1 MKRIITCLLVALAI
15 GLANP
20 ASAQE
25 WNKQKEQQL
34 KELNQKSKAEKAK
47 LDKMDKNSAGYAEQD
62 KKYKDI
68 DRKRE
73 TLQKE
78 HNVWKSNQDKQ
89 QQAQQQAQQP
99 NDDKQDSPVQPQ
111 ETAKQGDDTPE
122 QVNPMADAA
131 NMDVTPTANQGA
143 TTPDT
148 TTTEIAQDAKGD
160 QSTPWWMQLLA
171 MLAVAGVC
179 SGAVFVVLNNK
190 LVDTQRKLKASM
202 KKDNAEL
209 TSRLQTLIDKTDRI
223 ESSVSSVRRDMMSA
237 SVRTQSAPQPPAR
250 QQPVTTPPA
259 QPAGQPT
266 VFYFSMPGSDGTW
279 REATTAK
286 KASQSLYQ
294 MTSEDGVH
302 GRFVVLNE
310 PIAVQMITMQ
320 VAKYLNP
327 VCRMTNTLS
336 QVSGIVTDEPG
347 IVVKENGVWRVT
359 KKAEAHYV

>member
-1 MKRIITCLLVALAI
+1 MKRIITCLLVALAL
-15 GLANP
+15 GFANP
-20 ASAQE
+20 TSAQE
-25 WNKQKEQQL
+25 WNAQKEQQL
-34 KELNQKSKAEKAK
+34 KELTQKSKAEKAK
-47 LDKMDKNSAGYAEQD
+47 LDKMDKNSAGYVEQD
-62 KKYKDI
+62 KKYRDI

-78 HNVWKSNQDKQ
+78 HNVWKSNQSKQ
-89 QQAQQQAQQP
+89 QHDTQQQSEQP
-99 NDDKQDSPVQPQ
+99 KDSKQDSPIQPQ
-111 ETAKQGDDTPE
+111 EAGKPGGDTPE
-122 QVNPMADAA
+122 QANPMANAADMDAMPPA
-131 NMDVTPTANQGA
+131 DQGA
-143 TTPDT
+143 TNPDAT
-148 TTTEIAQDAKGD
+148 HVVNAQDAKGD
-160 QSTPWWMQLLA
+160 QSTPWWMLLA

-190 LVDTQRKLKASM
+190 LVEAQRKLKANM
-202 KKDNAEL
+202 KKENAEL
-209 TSRLQTLIDKTDRI
+209 TGRLQTLIDKTDRI
-223 ESSVSSVRRDMMSA
+223 ESSVNSVRRDIMSA
-237 SVRTQSAPQPPAR
+237 SVRTQSAQQPPAR